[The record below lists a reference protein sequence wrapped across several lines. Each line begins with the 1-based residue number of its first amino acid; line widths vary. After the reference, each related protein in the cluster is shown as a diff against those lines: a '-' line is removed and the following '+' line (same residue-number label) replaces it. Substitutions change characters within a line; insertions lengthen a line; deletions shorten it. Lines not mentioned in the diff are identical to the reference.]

1 MGTRLI
7 SSEEDPGFEIQR
19 PGFRRI
25 QWLAVLLPALSVGLF
40 EFLRHQWLA
49 SMLPEWLGNGWLG
62 NMAGALVVTVV
73 VYVFVRFFTNVL
85 RESTLEV
92 TRAREEA
99 AVAVER
105 QRIAREMHDSIAQ
118 TLFYLT
124 VKLREAEDLMIAGE
138 SEEAHGELRTVREE
152 IKAAYHQV
160 RTVIADLRQQTELE
174 DFGEAVRCTATE
186 LAERL
191 GVKVTCEVAG
201 HITLPDSS
209 QQHVLAII
217 QEALINAHRHGHTQR
232 ATVRLKMIGE
242 DMAVE
247 VLDEGAGF
255 DPNTVPQEGRY
266 GLTIMEERARMA
278 GGQLALDSVPGRG
291 TRVAVRLPGAAS

>member
-1 MGTRLI
+1 MAIRSNSL
-7 SSEEDPGFEIQR
+7 EEWAGSRANQPDFGYIR
-19 PGFRRI
+19 
-25 QWLAVLLPALSVGLF
+25 WLAVLLPALSVGLF

-62 NMAGALVVTVV
+62 NIAGALVVTVV

-124 VKLREAEDLMIAGE
+124 VKLREAEDLMVAGE

-160 RTVIADLRQQTELE
+160 RTV
-174 DFGEAVRCTATE
+174 
-186 LAERL
+186 
-191 GVKVTCEVAG
+191 
-201 HITLPDSS
+201 
-209 QQHVLAII
+209 
-217 QEALINAHRHGHTQR
+217 
-232 ATVRLKMIGE
+232 
-242 DMAVE
+242 
-247 VLDEGAGF
+247 
-255 DPNTVPQEGRY
+255 
-266 GLTIMEERARMA
+266 
-278 GGQLALDSVPGRG
+278 
-291 TRVAVRLPGAAS
+291 